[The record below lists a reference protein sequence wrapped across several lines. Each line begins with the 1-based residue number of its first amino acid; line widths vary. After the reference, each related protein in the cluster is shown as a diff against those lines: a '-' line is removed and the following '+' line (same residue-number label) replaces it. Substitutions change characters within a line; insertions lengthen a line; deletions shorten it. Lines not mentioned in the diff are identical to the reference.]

1 MLITGAMLQ
10 FYKTTPQVVFWQW
23 FNQSFNALVNYTNRN
38 ASVPTDFKQMGL
50 AYFSAT
56 SAALGTA
63 LGLKTL
69 LAKSSSPLLQ
79 RLVPCVAVAASNCV
93 NIPLM
98 RQVELREGM
107 TLTDDQG
114 ETACLSKTCAADG
127 IGKVKYTKTRKL
139 AVKNVKMFQVV
150 ASRVAI
156 AGPGML
162 ALPIIMQRMERMAWF
177 KARPFIHAPFQ
188 VLGVGCF
195 LMLMV
200 PTGCS
205 IWPQNVEITSENLR
219 FTLIQ
224 HSVLKCLQTCQ
235 SIKSFNVFLQV
246 H

>member
-1 MLITGAMLQ
+1 MFGRMSFQVPGGMLITGAMLQ
-10 FYKTTPQVVFWQW
+10 FYRTTPQVVFWQW

-38 ASVPTDFKQMGL
+38 ASVPTDFTQMGL

-114 ETACLSKTCAADG
+114 DTACLSKTCAADG
-127 IGKVKYTKTRKL
+127 IGKVKL
-139 AVKNVKMFQVV
+139 HALN
-150 ASRVAI
+150 ASCDRICCRLSPPVSLSRPRVCWLSPSSCRGWRRWPGS
-156 AGPGML
+156 GPG
-162 ALPIIMQRMERMAWF
+162 PSYTPPSR
-177 KARPFIHAPFQ
+177 
-188 VLGVGCF
+188 
-195 LMLMV
+195 
-200 PTGCS
+200 CS
-205 IWPQNVEITSENLR
+205 GSAA
-219 FTLIQ
+219 
-224 HSVLKCLQTCQ
+224 S
-235 SIKSFNVFLQV
+235 
-246 H
+246 